1 MIILV
6 LWFVIVFLAILR
18 IDTKNFVEDNTK
30 MEYYESVLEMLKN
43 IKEKKEDATKEEIKH
58 FLKVWEVMHSKIKS
72 EFEDKIKN
80 E

>member
-1 MIILV
+1 MIVLV
-6 LWFVIVFLAILR
+6 LYLVVLFLAILR

-43 IKEKKEDATKEEIKH
+43 IKDKKEEATKDEIKH
-58 FLKVWEVMHSKIKS
+58 FLKVWEKMHSKIKS